1 MEEIYKKINNGE
13 INVNYLS
20 PIDLVN
26 LEMYLENINL
36 SLNDLLKGAKETN
49 IELSQKKINL
59 EQEISIYATESNIN
73 QWKLN

>member
-49 IELSQKKINL
+49 IELSQKKFNL
-59 EQEISIYATESNIN
+59 AQEISMYATESNIN
-73 QWKLN
+73 Q